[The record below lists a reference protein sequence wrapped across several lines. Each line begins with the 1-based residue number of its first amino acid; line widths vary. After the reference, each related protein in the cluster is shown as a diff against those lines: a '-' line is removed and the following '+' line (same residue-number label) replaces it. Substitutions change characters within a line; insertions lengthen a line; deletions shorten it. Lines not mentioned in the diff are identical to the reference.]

1 MHLSIEKSPLR
12 SFYETLSDI
21 LSVRAHLFDK
31 RLLSCPSSASRVLLL
46 LPPVRG
52 VCNLSLSGGH
62 RPPHVLLSQLQQ
74 EAQLELLLSGQS
86 RLMGNPLQLTKN
98 LALLTTS

>member
-46 LPPVRG
+46 PPVRG
-52 VCNLSLSGGH
+52 VCNLSFAGGH

-74 EAQLELLLSGQS
+74 ESQLDLLLSGQS